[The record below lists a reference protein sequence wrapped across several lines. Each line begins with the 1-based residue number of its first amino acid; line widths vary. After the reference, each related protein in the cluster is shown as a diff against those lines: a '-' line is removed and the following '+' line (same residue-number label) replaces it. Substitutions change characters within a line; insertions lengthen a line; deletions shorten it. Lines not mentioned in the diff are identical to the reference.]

1 MSDKKCMFGT
11 KNDHFLMLCHEGQWD
26 PPMSTF
32 SFAPSEV
39 GGALCSSRGVF
50 WIKGVPDNPR
60 SAARRAAEDL
70 VV

>member
-1 MSDKKCMFGT
+1 
-11 KNDHFLMLCHEGQWD
+11 MLCHEGQWD